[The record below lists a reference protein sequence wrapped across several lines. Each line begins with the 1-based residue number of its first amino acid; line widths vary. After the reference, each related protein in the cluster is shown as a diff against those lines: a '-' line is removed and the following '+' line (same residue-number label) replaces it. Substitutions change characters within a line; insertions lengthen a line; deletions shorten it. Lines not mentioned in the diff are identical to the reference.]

1 MTERQVFFKFPK
13 ILMDFLNDS
22 VKQLRDFIDFSK
34 LKISVDF
41 TGDPRYSLIF
51 WGKRNP
57 QILKSAEI
65 GDCFSTKTVKWGK
78 NVFKVHFLRFLPPRL
93 VNLVHKP
100 QIREYC
106 EEILSPSGPV
116 GTLITLLRNTIY
128 SNYQPTP
135 SLCNLCFDDLRDD
148 ASLNSQKIHKD
159 F

>member
-1 MTERQVFFKFPK
+1 MNIFAVQN
-13 ILMDFLNDS
+13 IGD
-22 VKQLRDFIDFSK
+22 
-34 LKISVDF
+34 
-41 TGDPRYSLIF
+41 TGSPRYSLIF
-51 WGKRNP
+51 GGKRNP

-128 SNYQPTP
+128 SNY
-135 SLCNLCFDDLRDD
+135 
-148 ASLNSQKIHKD
+148 
-159 F
+159 